1 MHAGV
6 SCCSR
11 RRDGRCPMLGAD
23 LQRPPAMKIFEN
35 VFRAGHV
42 VVIAFFLVC
51 AAGLVC
57 MAAVELWHGF
67 TLAIEQSVRDRF
79 NTVLEAVGL
88 LTVALVT
95 LELGQTIFEE
105 EVMRDVKV
113 SGPTRVRRYLSRFFV
128 VIIIA
133 LAIETL
139 VSIFELMHDD
149 PAKLPYAAAI
159 GSCTALLLIAWGVF
173 VKLNRSAEEL
183 EPEAMEEAKR
193 EDRELQ

>member
-1 MHAGV
+1 
-6 SCCSR
+6 
-11 RRDGRCPMLGAD
+11 
-23 LQRPPAMKIFEN
+23 MKAFEQ

-42 VVIAFFLVC
+42 VVIMFFVAC
-51 AAGLVC
+51 AAGLVA
-57 MAAVELWHGF
+57 MAGYELWHGF
-67 TLAIEQSVRDRF
+67 TPGIGQSTRDRF
-79 NTVLEAVGL
+79 NTVLEAVGM

-128 VIIIA
+128 VIVIA

-139 VSIFELMHDD
+139 VSAFELMHDD
-149 PAKLPYAAAI
+149 PARLPYVAAI
-159 GSCTALLLIAWGVF
+159 GGSAAMLLVAWGVF
-173 VKLNRSAEEL
+173 VRLNRSAEEL

-193 EDRELQ
+193 EDRRLG

>member
-1 MHAGV
+1 
-6 SCCSR
+6 
-11 RRDGRCPMLGAD
+11 
-23 LQRPPAMKIFEN
+23 MKAFEQ

-42 VVIAFFLVC
+42 VVIVCFVIC
-51 AAGLVC
+51 AAGLVA
-57 MAAVELWHGF
+57 MAGYELWHGF
-67 TLAIEQSVRDRF
+67 TPSIGQSTRDRF
-79 NTVLEAVGL
+79 NTVLEAVGM

-128 VIIIA
+128 VIVIA

-139 VSIFELMHDD
+139 VSAFELMHDD
-149 PAKLPYAAAI
+149 PAKLPYVAAI
-159 GSCTALLLIAWGVF
+159 GGSAAMLLLAWGVF
-173 VKLNRSAEEL
+173 VRLNRSAEEL

-193 EDRELQ
+193 EDRELG